1 MMFGFCF
8 TTWLIF
14 FKRIWSVRKV
24 GVNLTPPGIHRQV
37 SVILGMNMKP
47 SHISHTLII
56 LSIILVVVTFLAGV
70 LHAFDSARAASATTA
85 VIASHPLESATVRTP
100 TPAPTP
106 ATVSGDSTGII
117 TLAILIVVIVLVGS
131 AMGTN
136 KPIRK
141 KTS

>member
-1 MMFGFCF
+1 M
-8 TTWLIF
+8 
-14 FKRIWSVRKV
+14 S
-24 GVNLTPPGIHRQV
+24 VNLNPPRIRGQV
-37 SVILGMNMKP
+37 SVILGPNMKP
-47 SHISHTLII
+47 PHLSHTLII
-56 LSIILVVVTFLAGV
+56 LSFILLAVTFLAGV

-85 VIASHPLESATVRTP
+85 VIASHPLESATVHTL

-106 ATVSGDSTGII
+106 APVSGDSTGII

-141 KTS
+141 KLPE